1 MNEDVDKLNAKR
13 DADKK
18 AFQELTI
25 AAMNEGSRA
34 RSAALAMEHD
44 DTIRS
49 DASGD
54 EVLDMA
60 ERAKQDGEQVK
71 AKIAKQKRK
80 APAAGSSTPVSGA
93 SPVSSPAKLFPVSA
107 YCLRASQNWYLKG
120 LVPLSGLAQI
130 FGQSGAGKSFIAFDL
145 AYSLAIGR
153 SWFGWKFSDKARQA
167 LPFVVYCVLEGQDGF
182 AKRVKALTIREA
194 KRQGIPNPIPDNFM
208 AWETPLDITNRGDR
222 EELVNTILAAAGGRN
237 IVLFLDTQGQASPAL
252 DENSSESMGKLFDAV
267 EEVQRAL
274 SCPKCML
281 FLIAH
286 AGKVVDVKNGA
297 RGWSGQKA
305 VLELM
310 LAVEKPTTQGGFH
323 KLTLAKSKDA
333 GDGDV
338 RSFILQTVVVG
349 KDDDGDDETS
359 CTVEPCEK
367 TNTLTPDEQR
377 AIESLRKA
385 YAGAGIEVGGR
396 IANTAWVEQYA
407 GDVNTDKVTAKH
419 AIRNIATNLAEK
431 KILLM
436 DKEKHR
442 VFVRLIE
449 QVLKDFQSRVE
460 NPDAGES

>member
-1 MNEDVDKLNAKR
+1 MTVDLDKLKAKQEAQR
-13 DADKK
+13 DA
-18 AFQELTI
+18 
-25 AAMNEGSRA
+25 
-34 RSAALAMEHD
+34 
-44 DTIRS
+44 IRS

-60 ERAKQDGEQVK
+60 ERAKQDGAQVR

-80 APAAGSSTPVSGA
+80 APVAGSSTPVSGA

-107 YCLRASQNWYLKG
+107 YCSRGSQEWYLKG

-145 AYSLAIGR
+145 AYSIAIGR
-153 SWFGWKFSDKARQA
+153 SWFGWKFSDKARQS
-167 LPFVVYCVLEGQDGF
+167 LPLVVYCVLEGQDGF
-182 AKRVKALTIREA
+182 AKRVKALTIREQ
-194 KRQGIPNPIPDNFM
+194 KRQGIPNPIPENFL
-208 AWETPLDITNRGDR
+208 AWETPLDITSRTDR
-222 EELVNTILAAAGGRN
+222 DELINTILTAAGGRN
-237 IVLFLDTQGQASPAL
+237 VVLLLDTQAQVSPAL

-274 SCPKCML
+274 SCPKCVL

-305 VLELM
+305 PLDLM
-310 LAVEKPTTQGGFH
+310 IAVEKPTAQGGFH

-338 RSFILQTVVVG
+338 RSFILQSVVIG
-349 KDDDGDDETS
+349 QDLDGDDETS

-367 TNTLTPDEQR
+367 TSTLTPDEQR

-385 YAGAGIEVGGR
+385 YAGAGIEVGSR

-407 GDVNTDKVTAKH
+407 GDTNTDKTTAK
-419 AIRNIATNLAEK
+419 NSLKYIASNLAEK
-431 KILLM
+431 KILLT

-449 QVLKDFQSRVE
+449 QVLKDFLPEQS
-460 NPDAGES
+460 